1 MAKKKENEETGV
13 TTIQSSEVTVIPSK
27 EELQAGMRKTLKELD
42 DKLAELS
49 VSVDKPWKVGNIQ
62 YYGDGYSVCVN
73 PSTNGTDMNFLIK
86 ILGHA
91 RRSLKEHQEI
101 VKEFKLTNNKA
112 CLIGGFDAEVVI
124 EEFERRIKLQNNT
137 KTIADIKAAKAKLE
151 AFLSEDDRLIKT
163 LSEVE
168 GLLK

>member
-1 MAKKKENEETGV
+1 MAKKVKNY
-13 TTIQSSEVTVIPSK
+13 EVSVIPTAEVATIPSK

-49 VSVDKPWKVGNIQ
+49 VPDNVVWKAPNFSFVNYGVGLNCTVTIQ
-62 YYGDGYSVCVN
+62 TCSDTVA
-73 PSTNGTDMNFLIK
+73 LI
-86 ILGHA
+86 
-91 RRSLKEHQEI
+91 RSLIDVNRYIKEHEQL
-101 VKEFKLTNNKA
+101 VKELKLPNTIKPI
-112 CLIGGFDAEVVI
+112 IGSYTAQQVAEDL
-124 EEFERRIKLQNNT
+124 ERRIKTLTNAQAIQNIKNA
-137 KTIADIKAAKAKLE
+137 KTKLE